1 MDDDHQ
7 VPKEVHSNRDEA
19 LLALGT
25 VILDSERE
33 RITKHSIAL
42 GKRHTVLPDVCRI
55 LLRVELGGHMRSICT
70 LCIYVNASARLLVE
84 H

>member
-7 VPKEVHSNRDEA
+7 GPEEVHSDRDEA

-33 RITKHSIAL
+33 RIIEHSIAL

-55 LLRVELGGHMRSICT
+55 LLRVEFGGHASSICT
-70 LCIYVNASARLLVE
+70 LCIYVKLALGFG
-84 H
+84 